1 MMLDESTARDLTAL
15 TQPETTA
22 PQVQPEIHT
31 AAQPAPQAGPRQ
43 HVAFS
48 VFEKAAVVALG
59 LVAVALCTLIVSSKI
74 ALASTQRNLENVGR
88 SITKVESDTTDY
100 KQEVNELMQTNHLD
114 SVASKDGLKLNEANI
129 RNVK

>member
-22 PQVQPEIHT
+22 PQVQPEIHK
-31 AAQPAPQAGPRQ
+31 AAQPAPQAVPRQ